1 MVIKSELEW
10 FSTYR
15 AADGRYRRKEIADL
29 ALTLDDCGTHGLLVN
44 GRHDPQGEWRYVNF
58 EEASFLVV
66 KMNSIS
72 PPEHVRFYGFT
83 LGIKNNRGE
92 QVYICDHSAA
102 ADPTKLDQDID
113 SYLAKFLKNDF
124 ERPQRYHIEL
134 AHKPVGAQTQ
144 ASSQATFN
152 SVAG

>member
-1 MVIKSELEW
+1 MVIKSQLEW

-15 AADGRYRRKEIADL
+15 AGNGPKRLKEIADL
-29 ALTLDDCGTHGLLVN
+29 ALTLDESGTHGLLVN
-44 GRHDPQGEWRYVNF
+44 GSHDPQGEWRYVIF

-66 KMNSIS
+66 KMSSIS
-72 PPEHVRFYGFT
+72 PPENVRFYGFSQW
-83 LGIKNNRGE
+83 IKNNRGE

-134 AHKPVGAQTQ
+134 AHKPVGEV
-144 ASSQATFN
+144 ASAAVQSH
-152 SVAG
+152 